1 MATTLRFE
9 IVTPDRKL
17 ANGQADEVIAPG
29 ANGLFGVRPGHA
41 PLLALLD
48 AGVLTVR
55 TGAGSQR
62 FFVAG
67 GFAEVST
74 TSVRVLADSA
84 EPVESIDVAA
94 SVKRMESA
102 QRAIVGLS
110 PADAAVATHRRNIE
124 IEKKRQ
130 LAVKG

>member
-1 MATTLRFE
+1 MATTLNFE
-9 IVTPDRKL
+9 IVTPDRRL
-17 ANGQADEVIAPG
+17 ANGEADEVIAPG

-55 TGAGSQR
+55 TGSGSQR

-74 TSVRVLADSA
+74 VSVRVLADSA
-84 EPVESIDVAA
+84 EPVDAIDVAA

-102 QRAIVGLS
+102 QRAIEGLS
-110 PADAAVATHRRNIE
+110 PADAAVATHRRTIE

-130 LAVKG
+130 LASKA